1 MKRGLPIL
9 LLGLATLG
17 AAFGQSDF
25 QVTAVYGGA
34 SQIISSGAA
43 LALSA
48 SNVGQRAFINFTVV
62 YTGSSLGTIQSLAF
76 TGTSE
81 MAIVSAPSTPVNLVP
96 NASFGFS
103 VEYLPSTGSAVSG
116 QVAIG
121 LLENNQASSFQVTLN
136 GSAPNLTLTYFFQPN
151 GSPIGLNAG
160 GGITFPSTNLGSSAT
175 ATLTILNAGGLTG
188 TLQSVTLSGAAY
200 QLGNAPSTPLPL
212 PPGQQVS
219 FNVNFAPQNTGGSL
233 GILVL
238 NLNGNAATIS
248 LSGTGTAPTLS
259 ASYVLADG
267 NVHPLP
273 DGTAISFP
281 AVAINATT
289 SATVAIQNQGTGPAT
304 VSAIAV
310 SGDGFNLSNS
320 PLLPATVAAGQTLV
334 FGFVFAPP
342 HAGSFTG
349 TFTIGMTGQSVSG
362 TLAGSTTGSQL
373 TYSYTSGTSSA
384 TLLPGGTIS
393 MADIAVG
400 QSSTVTVSIVNAGAA
415 ATTISSI
422 GLNAGGPV
430 FGLQNLPSLPLNL
443 NPGGTAS
450 FAVGFSPNATGT
462 LTETLHVNADV
473 FGVLATALAPQSLPA
488 YQFQGPSGAEQA
500 AQQPSVGLSL
510 ATPYPLPL
518 QGTLTLTFDS
528 SVFTEDP
535 AIQFASG
542 GRTVA
547 FTIPANSTLALFNGS
562 ATSIP
567 LQTGTTAGSIVITPA
582 FALQNG
588 FILTPSS
595 PPVLTMTIAAAAPQL
610 VSGSIVSET
619 LDGFSLVLNGYVT
632 ARSLKQLTVQVT
644 PVSGNSFSST
654 SLTVDLT
661 SSAAAWFQSAAS
673 SSFGGAFQITI
684 PFVLQNGSSTADLVH
699 TLQSLS
705 ITATNAIGSSTAL
718 SVTIP

>member
-1 MKRGLPIL
+1 MKRVLPIL

-17 AAFGQSDF
+17 AALGQSDF
-25 QVTAVYGGA
+25 QVTALYGGA
-34 SQIISSGAA
+34 SQVVPSGGA
-43 LALSA
+43 LTVTA
-48 SNVGQRAFINFTVV
+48 SNVGQRTFVNFTVV
-62 YTGSSLGTIQSLAF
+62 YTGSSIGTIQSLAF

-81 MAIVSAPSTPVNLVP
+81 MAIASAPSTPVSLAP
-96 NASFGFS
+96 NASVGFS

-116 QVAIG
+116 QVAVG
-121 LLENNQASSFQVTLN
+121 LYENSQPSSYQVTLN

-151 GSPIGLNAG
+151 GSPTALGA
-160 GGITFPSTNLGSSAT
+160 GGITFPATNLGSTAT
-175 ATLTILNAGGLTG
+175 ATLTILNTGGLAG

-200 QLGNAPSTPLPL
+200 QLSGTPTTPLSL

-219 FNVNFAPQNTGGSL
+219 FNVSFAPQSAGGSL
-233 GILVL
+233 GLLVL
-238 NLNGNAATIS
+238 SLNGNAATIG
-248 LSGTGTAPTLS
+248 LSGTGSAPTLS
-259 ASYVLADG
+259 VSYVLADG

-281 AVAINATT
+281 AVALNATT
-289 SATVAIQNQGTGPAT
+289 SATVAIQNQGAGSGT
-304 VSAIAV
+304 VSGIAV
-310 SGDGFNLSNS
+310 SGAGFNLSNS
-320 PLLPATVAAGQTLV
+320 PLLPATVAAGQTLA
-334 FGFVFAPP
+334 FGIVFAPP

-349 TFTIGMTGQSVSG
+349 TFTLTMTGQSVSG

-373 TYSYTSGTSSA
+373 TYTYTSGTSAA

-393 MADIAVG
+393 MADSAVG
-400 QSSTVTVSIVNAGAA
+400 ESTSVTVSVMNAGAA
-415 ATTISSI
+415 ATTIASI
-422 GLNAGGPV
+422 GLNASGSV
-430 FGLQNLPSLPLNL
+430 FTLQNLPSLPLNL

-450 FAVGFSPNATGT
+450 FAVGFSPSAIGTTTAVLNVNGDAFGALGTG
-462 LTETLHVNADV
+462 L
-473 FGVLATALAPQSLPA
+473 PPPSLPA

-518 QGTLTLTFDS
+518 QGALTLTFVS
-528 SVFTEDP
+528 SVFTDDP

-547 FTIPANSTLALFNGS
+547 FTIPANSAQALFNGT

-588 FILTPSS
+588 FTLTPSS
-595 PPVLTMTIAAAAPQL
+595 PPVLTMTVAAAAPQL
-610 VSGSIVSET
+610 VSGSIASET
-619 LDGFSLVLNGYVT
+619 LDSFSLVLNGYVT

-644 PVSGNSFSST
+644 PKSGESFSTT

-673 SSFGGAFQITI
+673 SDYGGAFQIAI
-684 PFVLQNGSSTADLVH
+684 PFVLSNGSTTDDLVH
-699 TLQSLS
+699 DLQSLS
-705 ITATNAIGSSTAL
+705 ITAGNGIGSSSAL